1 MGDWGFLSTLLDKVQ
16 SHSTVIGKIWMSV
29 LFIFRILVLGA
40 GAESVWGDEQSNLV
54 CNTMQPGCEN
64 VCYDWKFP
72 ISHIRFWVMQIIF
85 VSTPTLVYL
94 GHAFLVIHKENKLR
108 EKIKRQRD
116 NKMLKMPKYTDDKGH
131 VRIRGNLLG
140 SYLTQ
145 LFFKIILELAF
156 IVGQYYLYG
165 FVMIPEFACSKN
177 PCPYTVECFMS
188 RPTEKTIFIIF
199 MLVVACVSLLLN
211 IIEVFYLICTRV
223 RCRSGKRRVLNTTS
237 AENPATLS
245 TSWQNR
251 LGAEDPLKQNK
262 LNMQYESGQSV
273 SVSLDGAK
281 EDKHL
286 LQDH

>member
-54 CNTMQPGCEN
+54 CNTLQPGCEN

-85 VSTPTLVYL
+85 VSTPTLLYL
-94 GHAFLVIHKENKLR
+94 GHAIHVIHQENKLR
-108 EKIKRQRD
+108 ERIKQQHSSQI
-116 NKMLKMPKYTDDKGH
+116 LKSPKYTDEQGH
-131 VRIRGNLLG
+131 VKIKGNLLG

-156 IVGQYYLYG
+156 IIGQYYLYG
-165 FVMIPEFACSKN
+165 FIMVPEFACTKY
-177 PCPYTVECFMS
+177 PCPHTVECFMS

-199 MLVVACVSLLLN
+199 MLAVACVSLLLN
-211 IIEVFYLICTRV
+211 VIEVFYLLCSKV
-223 RCRSGKRRVLNTTS
+223 GCRSRKRHMKNTTS
-237 AENPATLS
+237 AENPASLS
-245 TSWQNR
+245 SSWKPK
-251 LGAEDPLKQNK
+251 LGTEDPLKQNK
-262 LNMQYESGQSV
+262 MNMEFENHIRSTS
-273 SVSLDGAK
+273 GAK
-281 EDKHL
+281 EDKQL
-286 LQDH
+286 LEDQ

>member
-40 GAESVWGDEQSNLV
+40 GAESVWGDEQSSLV
-54 CNTMQPGCEN
+54 CNTLQPGCEN

-85 VSTPTLVYL
+85 VSTPTLLYL
-94 GHAFLVIHKENKLR
+94 GHAIQVIHQENKLR
-108 EKIKRQRD
+108 ERIKQQHE
-116 NKMLKMPKYTDDKGH
+116 KGMLKAPKYTDEEGH
-131 VRIRGNLLG
+131 VKIKGNLLG

-165 FVMIPEFACSKN
+165 FIMVPEFACSRS
-177 PCPYTVECFMS
+177 PCPHTVECFMS

-211 IIEVFYLICTRV
+211 IIEVFYLLCSRV
-223 RCRSGKRRVLNTTS
+223 RCRNGKRRMRNTTS
-237 AENPATLS
+237 AQNPASLS
-245 TSWQNR
+245 LVWHSKP
-251 LGAEDPLKQNK
+251 GAEDPLKQNK
-262 LNMQYESGQSV
+262 MNMEFENEIRNVSGAS
-273 SVSLDGAK
+273 
-281 EDKHL
+281 EDKQL
-286 LQDH
+286 LEDH